1 MWRRCLP
8 LCRSVLPSHPL
19 HLLISLFLCS
29 QLLCSQ
35 LNVTVHFRET
45 LFTSKR
51 FFLLLVISFTIFS
64 FSLYI
69 YLYLSIYLFIYVF
82 MYPSIILQCN
92 ILIIFSSVSIHPS
105 HLTSTESAKLKHA
118 VRCVPSVR
126 ASWRIW

>member
-8 LCRSVLPSHPL
+8 LCRSVLPSLPPPPPHT
-19 HLLISLFLCS
+19 FLYSSSSASAQCDCA
-29 QLLCSQ
+29 L
-35 LNVTVHFRET
+35 RET